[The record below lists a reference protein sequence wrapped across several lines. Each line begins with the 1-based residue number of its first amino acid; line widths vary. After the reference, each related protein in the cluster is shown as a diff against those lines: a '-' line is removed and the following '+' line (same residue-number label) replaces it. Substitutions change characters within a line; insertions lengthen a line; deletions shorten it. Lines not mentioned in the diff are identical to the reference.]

1 MTRLEQIVADT
12 VGAPKSPI
20 QSGLRIWFAR
30 PTSKTLVMNIGILIV
45 LSAWLSF
52 QTSEFTT
59 VNNITNVLGQVSF
72 IGISACLVTP
82 VMVAGGLDLSI
93 GSVIAVAGVTA
104 AKFVADV
111 HWPLGWAFLMGVLAG
126 GAIGALNAFL
136 IVGMKINPVI
146 TTLGTMYIGRG
157 LANVVAGGSPV
168 TGVPLSFNNLATS
181 NVGPIPVPV
190 LIFAV
195 IAIIMIFVERKTI
208 LGRWTIASGG
218 NQEAARLSGIPIN
231 RIRATLYILC
241 GLAAGVAGILM
252 NSRIATGDP
261 NSGTGFE
268 FDVIVAVVLGG
279 TAITGGQ
286 GTIIGSIVGVLIVG
300 VLNNGLNLLGVSTFY
315 QYIVEGAVL
324 IFAVGV
330 DELFRHTWRT
340 ILRRQR
346 LERRHQGQAQSS
358 N

>member
-1 MTRLEQIVADT
+1 MTGLERIAAD
-12 VGAPKSPI
+12 VVPARRSSIG
-20 QSGLRIWFAR
+20 SGLGIWFAR
-30 PTSKTLVMNIGILIV
+30 PTSKTLVMNLGILIA
-45 LSAWLSF
+45 LSVWLSF
-52 QTSEFTT
+52 ATSQFTT
-59 VNNITNVLGQVSF
+59 SQNITNVLGQVSF

-82 VMVAGGLDLSI
+82 VMVAGGLDLSV
-93 GSVIAVAGVTA
+93 GSIIAVAGVTA
-104 AKFVADV
+104 AKFVADA
-111 HWPLGWAFLMGVLAG
+111 HWPLGWAFLMGALAG
-126 GAIGALNAFL
+126 GVIGALNAFL
-136 IVGMKINPVI
+136 IVGMRINPVI

-168 TGVPLSFNNLATS
+168 TGVPFSFNDLATS
-181 NVGPIPVPV
+181 DVGPIPVPV
-190 LIFAV
+190 VIFAV
-195 IAIIMIFVERKTI
+195 IALVMIFVERKTI
-208 LGRWTIASGG
+208 LGRWTVASGG

-231 RIRATLYILC
+231 RTRVTLYILS
-241 GLAAGVAGILM
+241 GLAAGVAGILL

-286 GTIIGSIVGVLIVG
+286 GKIIGSIVGVLIVG

-315 QYIVEGAVL
+315 QYIVQGGVL

-330 DELFRHTWRT
+330 DEVFRHTWRN

-346 LERRHQGQAQSS
+346 LERRSQSQAHGS

>member
-1 MTRLEQIVADT
+1 MTGMEGITSDAVPARRSSI
-12 VGAPKSPI
+12 G
-20 QSGLRIWFAR
+20 SGLKVWFAR
-30 PTSKTLVMNIGILIV
+30 PTSKTLVMNLGILIA
-45 LSAWLSF
+45 LSVWLSF
-52 QTSEFTT
+52 ATSQFTT
-59 VNNITNVLGQVSF
+59 SQNITNVLGQVSF

-82 VMVAGGLDLSI
+82 VMVAGGLDLSV
-93 GSVIAVAGVTA
+93 GSIIAVAGVTA
-104 AKFVADV
+104 AKFVADA
-111 HWPLGWAFLMGVLAG
+111 HWPLGWAFLMGALAG
-126 GAIGALNAFL
+126 GVIGALNAFL
-136 IVGMKINPVI
+136 IVGMRINPVI

-168 TGVPLSFNNLATS
+168 TGVPFSFNDLATS
-181 NVGPIPVPV
+181 DVGPVPV
-190 LIFAV
+190 PVAIFAV
-195 IAIIMIFVERKTI
+195 TALVMIFVERKTI
-208 LGRWTIASGG
+208 LGRWTVASGG

-231 RIRATLYILC
+231 RTRVTLYILS
-241 GLAAGVAGILM
+241 GLAAGVAGILL

-286 GTIIGSIVGVLIVG
+286 GKIIGSIVGVLIVG

-315 QYIVEGAVL
+315 QYIVQGGVL

-330 DELFRHTWRT
+330 DEVFRHTWRN

-346 LERRHQGQAQSS
+346 LERRHPSQAR